1 MIYECE
7 TGLLKDIYAYWD
19 GDASLGELPLEIG
32 KLREVSDQVLP
43 RRRSHCARQ
52 RAVAALATRPGRT
65 PEADFL
71 MHFAL
76 GNLLS
81 SEVDQRRPYLLRG

>member
-1 MIYECE
+1 MC
-7 TGLLKDIYAYWD
+7 AYRD
-19 GDASLGELPLEIG
+19 GDAGLGELSLEIG
-32 KLREVSDQVLP
+32 KVREVSDQVSHRCLRRRCHRARRRRP
-43 RRRSHCARQ
+43 RRRRGVS
-52 RAVAALATRPGRT
+52 RT

-81 SEVDQRRPYLLRG
+81 SEVDQRRPYLL